1 MAFAN
6 LIYILL
12 RREPKYISVLL
23 ILLVSALLL
32 CNPSYIVLKA
42 VRLSET
48 YSPTYPAAYSAAYE
62 ENMVSKLT

>member
-1 MAFAN
+1 

>member
-1 MAFAN
+1 M
-6 LIYILL
+6 L

-48 YSPTYPAAYSAAYE
+48 YSPIYPAAYSAAYE
-62 ENMVSKLT
+62 ENVVSKLT